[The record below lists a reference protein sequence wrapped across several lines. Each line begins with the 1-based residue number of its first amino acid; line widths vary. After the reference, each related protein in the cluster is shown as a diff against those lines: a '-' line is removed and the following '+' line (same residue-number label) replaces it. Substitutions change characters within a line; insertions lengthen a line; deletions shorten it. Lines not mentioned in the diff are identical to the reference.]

1 MVEAGKFKNGAFYP
15 DDPVPEQRR
24 QLIEISHSLH
34 PFKAS
39 IKLNGKPI
47 RCKSYT
53 FYQAAREFGT
63 LTLELPVTDIELTSD
78 SGIMYVEIDGMRFKR
93 VE

>member
-1 MVEAGKFKNGAFYP
+1 MTEDGKFVKGAFQPYDKVP
-15 DDPVPEQRR
+15 DQRR
-24 QLIEISHSLH
+24 QLIEISHCLH
-34 PFKAS
+34 PFHAS
-39 IKLNGKPI
+39 IKINGKPI

-63 LTLELPVTDIELTSD
+63 ITLELPVTDIELKSD